1 VICTVCDDEA
11 ELLSFVSTPEEG
23 DAAGVSVNVTGD
35 AETPDGRPES
45 VRLTALE
52 KPFVPLTEMEIDC
65 AEFGVTVIEAGLEI
79 EKSG

>member
-11 ELLSFVSTPEEG
+11 EPPSLVSTPDEE
-23 DAAGVSVNVTGD
+23 DAAGVSVNVAGD

-65 AEFGVTVIEAGLEI
+65 AAFGVTVIEEGIEI